1 MSFFSTSESSAK
13 DFVFSKLE
21 PDLGTFFPTVQI
33 QIGFT
38 VRAGLGEFLFNKS
51 QLDLDVQEV
60 AFRLIEK
67 AEGDSVQ

>member
-13 DFVFSKLE
+13 DFVFSKL
-21 PDLGTFFPTVQI
+21 VQI